1 MSHTLS
7 CYKNQLTAYDGQPI
21 TYDAIGN
28 PTVWYDGAVMSW
40 VNGRR
45 LASIGATAEHAAL
58 SFTYDSDGLRL
69 TKTVGT
75 GNDAEEHRYT
85 WQGSTL
91 IAEAFGDT
99 VLEFFYDESGQPYAL
114 LVQNT
119 SNNTTTE
126 TWYYYVTNLQGDV
139 VALLDSTGNTVA
151 EYSYNAWGEML
162 AATGTMA
169 DTNPIRY
176 RGYYYDSNTVFLDT
190 LDDLLGGKEKF
201 IYGFVLGN

>member
-1 MSHTLS
+1 MSNTLS

-75 GNDAEEHRYT
+75 GNDA
-85 WQGSTL
+85 
-91 IAEAFGDT
+91 
-99 VLEFFYDESGQPYAL
+99 L

-139 VALLDSTGNTVA
+139 VALLDTTGNTVA

-169 DTNPIRY
+169 GTNPIRY
-176 RGYYYDSNTVFLDT
+176 RGYYYDSDTVFLDT
-190 LDDLLGGKEKF
+190 LDDLFGGKEKF